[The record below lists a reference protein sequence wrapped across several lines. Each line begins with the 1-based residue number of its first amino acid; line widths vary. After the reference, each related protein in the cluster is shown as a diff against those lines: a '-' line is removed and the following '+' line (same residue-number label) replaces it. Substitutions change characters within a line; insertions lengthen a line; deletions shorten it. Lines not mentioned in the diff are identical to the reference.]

1 MLIQPKRRKILK
13 YQKMDEVG
21 LSKQKAQCLFILNEI
36 TISSYNDLIES
47 FSNENCEINI
57 VSRLDNFY
65 KDKRFNYF
73 EISDLDWLFEVCEY
87 SYCVNDER
95 ILIYDL
101 EDIDKTQ
108 INSIG
113 SKKYEVREDEVS
125 IILSHSNTEEKRQ
138 VLIEC
143 IESLKIKGQKII
155 LASHINVDDEI
166 LNLVD
171 FFVFDKRNRLIGPD
185 EFEGKSR
192 TWAYFSYPGYYHEWN
207 YPNHALAVLDLM
219 KCSVGVAIS
228 NGFRVAHLIHYD
240 CILYDDSILNTHYN
254 KLNKFDI
261 YHYYYQGYESRMDGN
276 FFSVVTDKFLS
287 KIFRINKKED
297 FAIFEIAI
305 FESFLK
311 NLFYDADLRIGSCVI
326 ESLFYK
332 NIIDK
337 IKMISLQHEK
347 EYPDGPTT
355 QTYIVA
361 SQKGDDKYIT
371 ISTDDINVDHALID
385 GVSYRIIVNQINVFK
400 INDFLLEGN
409 ISVNIPQVELKQIL
423 DKNIKYANCIKI
435 EPEIIN
441 FFDLT
446 L

>member
-1 MLIQPKRRKILK
+1 
-13 YQKMDEVG
+13 
-21 LSKQKAQCLFILNEI
+21 
-36 TISSYNDLIES
+36 
-47 FSNENCEINI
+47 
-57 VSRLDNFY
+57 
-65 KDKRFNYF
+65 
-73 EISDLDWLFEVCEY
+73 
-87 SYCVNDER
+87 
-95 ILIYDL
+95 
-101 EDIDKTQ
+101 
-108 INSIG
+108 
-113 SKKYEVREDEVS
+113 
-125 IILSHSNTEEKRQ
+125 
-138 VLIEC
+138 
-143 IESLKIKGQKII
+143 
-155 LASHINVDDEI
+155 
-166 LNLVD
+166 
-171 FFVFDKRNRLIGPD
+171 
-185 EFEGKSR
+185 
-192 TWAYFSYPGYYHEWN
+192 
-207 YPNHALAVLDLM
+207 
-219 KCSVGVAIS
+219 
-228 NGFRVAHLIHYD
+228 
-240 CILYDDSILNTHYN
+240 
-254 KLNKFDI
+254 
-261 YHYYYQGYESRMDGN
+261 MDGN